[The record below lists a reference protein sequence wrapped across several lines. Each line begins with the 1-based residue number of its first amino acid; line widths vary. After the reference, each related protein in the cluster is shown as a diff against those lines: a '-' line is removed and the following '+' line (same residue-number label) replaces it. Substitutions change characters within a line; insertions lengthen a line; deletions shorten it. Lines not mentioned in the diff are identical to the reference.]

1 MSFGVGTAAPD
12 SLSLAVALHQAPARF
27 PELLRGHG
35 HLPSGVTILLRLAGG
50 ASLDDEEF
58 VSPPLLSV
66 PELRNAARFFVEQVL
81 LSRDADHY
89 RVLGVSHD
97 AAIEEIKEHHRL
109 LMRIFHPDRTDPESN
124 ADAAIAARIN
134 LAYNALR
141 LPADRAAYD
150 AKLRQAPKA
159 GTVVHAPMGA
169 ARPDDAEPPKP
180 VLSPFVARHL
190 PQFVLAGVAVVAAL
204 GVGIVYVTREPTGAI
219 GAGQGRLEPL
229 TSSMRVAMRDQA
241 TAQQSPPQPAAP
253 AKPGTAATPDA
264 VPQPNTQAP
273 SSDHTSRRMTIDA
286 EPTSVRPPRPVGV
299 TREIAP
305 VPSKPVVDRSPARDS
320 REAAKPRA
328 ESPEPAA
335 KPVTPKPA
343 LQIATDLG
351 AERAAPSVAAPAPAT
366 PSTPETI
373 AANLQ
378 PATVEPA
385 PVQRPPQAPAATV
398 QMASTERPP
407 VQPVAQAAHAQPA
420 VVAAAVPQPAPPPP
434 PAPRQVG
441 QADLASL
448 VSQLSATYGKGDIES
463 FLALFSQDARDEVGG
478 KDHIRSDYTNL
489 FQSTAARQLYVWD
502 MTWRSEGGVYRGEG
516 NYQAKVVRKGE
527 DQAHVYEG
535 KLKLEVVQVN
545 GAPRVRAMYH

>member
-50 ASLDDEEF
+50 ASLEDEEF

-66 PELRNAARFFVEQVL
+66 PELRKAARFFVEQVL

-109 LMRIFHPDRTDPESN
+109 LMRIFHPDRADSESKD
-124 ADAAIAARIN
+124 DAAIAARIN

-159 GTVVHAPMGA
+159 GTIVHAPMGA
-169 ARPDDAEPPKP
+169 VHSDDVEPPKP

-219 GAGQGRLEPL
+219 GAGEGRVEPL
-229 TSSMRVAMRDQA
+229 SSSMRVAMRDQA
-241 TAQQSPPQPAAP
+241 TAQQPPPQPTAP
-253 AKPGTAATPDA
+253 AKPGTAATRAA

-286 EPTSVRPPRPVGV
+286 EPSSVRPPRAVGV

-305 VPSKPVVDRSPARDS
+305 VPSKPVVDRSPASDS

-335 KPVTPKPA
+335 KPVTPKPAPA

-407 VQPVAQAAHAQPA
+407 VQPIAQAAPA
-420 VVAAAVPQPAPPPP
+420 QPAPPPP

-502 MTWRSEGGVYRGEG
+502 MRWKSESGVYRGEG

-535 KLKLEVVQVN
+535 TLKLEVVQVN